1 MKGFA
6 ATVVAAT
13 LLLLSA
19 CSGVKNLKE
28 PYVHHFDDFSKIDY
42 VDSLCLADLEWWK
55 FYSDSTLCS
64 ILARVVTNNRD
75 FLKSEARM
83 EQLRELYGISKT
95 NLLPNIDFNVSAEHE
110 IVDYGGKGASK
121 NPTYSVK
128 IPVSWEINLWGS
140 QIWARRQAEAEY
152 RATEEDSRALKMEL
166 IAETAEAYYTMMA
179 LENEL
184 TIVRRTMD
192 TREESVR
199 IAKLRY
205 DGGLTSEVLYNQ
217 TLVEYSSAAALVPQL
232 EQKWF
237 ETRNKLTLL
246 MGEVPQDIDQIGR
259 LPQTFVGPEQ
269 LPAGL
274 PSDLLKRR
282 PDIRAAEQR
291 LNAARANVGMTY
303 ADRFP
308 SFSIN
313 LLPGLENNALE
324 NFLKS
329 PYNDVVGS
337 IAGPLIDFNRRKK
350 KYKAAIAA
358 YEEARL
364 DYEDVVLRAFTEVN
378 TILHTYYHVQESFYR
393 TKELRDAS
401 AEYMQLTQIQFR
413 AGMTNYIDVLDAQ
426 RSYFDAQIA
435 FSNAVRDQYIA
446 LVNIYK
452 ALGGG
457 WRQNP
462 SIHHYSETFEQDQ

>member
-1 MKGFA
+1 MKVFA
-6 ATVVAAT
+6 TAVVAAAV
-13 LLLLSA
+13 LLLSA
-19 CSGVKNLKE
+19 CSGVKGLKE

-42 VDSLCLADLEWWK
+42 VDSLCLADLEWWR

-64 ILARVVTNNRD
+64 LLERVIANNRD
-75 FLKSEARM
+75 LLKSEARM
-83 EQLRELYGISKT
+83 EQLRQLYGISKT
-95 NLLPNIDFNVSAEHE
+95 NLLPEIGFDVSAEYE
-110 IVDYGGKGASK
+110 TVDHGGNGATTS
-121 NPTYSVK
+121 PTYGVK
-128 IPVSWEINLWGS
+128 FPISWEINLWGS
-140 QIWARRQAEAEY
+140 QIWARREAEAQY
-152 RATEEDSRALKMEL
+152 MATEEDSRALKMEL
-166 IAETAEAYYTMMA
+166 IAETADAYYTMMA

-184 TIVRRTMD
+184 SIVRRTME

-205 DGGLTSEVLYNQ
+205 EGGLTSEMLYNQ

-237 ETRNKLTLL
+237 ETRDRLTLL
-246 MGEVPQDIDQIGR
+246 MGEVPHDIDQIGK
-259 LPQTFVGPEQ
+259 LPQTFIGPEQ
-269 LPAGL
+269 LPAGM
-274 PSDLLKRR
+274 PSDLMKRR

-308 SFSIN
+308 SFSIS
-313 LLPGLENNALE
+313 LLPGLENDALT

-329 PYNDVVGS
+329 PYNDFIGS
-337 IAGPLIDFNRRKK
+337 LAGPLIDFNRRKK
-350 KYKAAIAA
+350 KYKASIAA

-364 DYEDVVLRAFTEVN
+364 DYEDVVLKAFTEVN
-378 TILHTYYHVQESFYR
+378 TMLHIYYHVQESFYR
-393 TKELRDAS
+393 TKELRNAS
-401 AEYMQLTQIQFR
+401 AEYMNLALLQFR

-435 FSNAVRDQYIA
+435 FSNAVRDQYRA

-457 WRQNP
+457 WRTPNP
-462 SIHHYSETFEQDQ
+462 KPKE

>member
-1 MKGFA
+1 MKGFGA
-6 ATVVAAT
+6 AIVAVT

-19 CSGVKNLKE
+19 CSGVRGLKE
-28 PYVHHFDDFSKIDY
+28 PYVHHYDDFSKIDY

-64 ILARVVTNNRD
+64 LLERVVNNNRD
-75 FLKSEARM
+75 LLKSETRI
-83 EQLRELYGISKT
+83 EQLRQLYGITKT
-95 NLLPNIDFNVSAEHE
+95 NLLPEVGFNVSAEYE
-110 IVDYGGKGASK
+110 TVDHGGDGATTS
-121 NPTYSVK
+121 PTYGLK
-128 IPVSWEINLWGS
+128 FPIAWEINLMGS
-140 QIWARRQAEAEY
+140 QIWARREAEAEY
-152 RATEEDSRALKMEL
+152 HATEEDSRALKMEL
-166 IAETAEAYYTMMA
+166 IAETADAYYTLMA

-184 TIVRRTMD
+184 MIVHRTMD

-199 IAKLRY
+199 IARLRY
-205 DGGLTSEVLYNQ
+205 EGGLTSEMLYNQ
-217 TLVEYSSAAALVPQL
+217 TLVEYSSAAAMVPQL

-246 MGEVPQDIDQIGR
+246 MGEVPHDIDQIGR
-259 LPQTFVGPEQ
+259 LPQTFIGPEQ
-269 LPAGL
+269 LPAGM

-282 PDIRAAEQR
+282 PDIRAAAQR

-308 SFSIN
+308 SFSIS
-313 LLPGLENNALE
+313 LLPGLENDALT

-329 PYNDVVGS
+329 PYNDLIGS
-337 IAGPLIDFNRRKK
+337 LAGPLIDFNRRKK
-350 KYKAAIAA
+350 KYKASVAA

-364 DYEDVVLRAFTEVN
+364 NYEDVVLKAFTEVN

-401 AEYMQLTQIQFR
+401 AEYMQLAQLQFR
-413 AGMTNYIDVLDAQ
+413 AGMINYIDVLDAQ

-435 FSNAVRDQYIA
+435 FSNSVRDQYRA

-457 WRQNP
+457 WRTPNP
-462 SIHHYSETFEQDQ
+462 TPGE

>member
-1 MKGFA
+1 MKRGLGAFWVL
-6 ATVVAAT
+6 TIFI
-13 LLLLSA
+13 LSA
-19 CSGVKNLKE
+19 CSGVKGLKE
-28 PYVHHFDDFSKIDY
+28 PYVHNYGDFSKIDY

-64 ILARVVTNNRD
+64 LLERVVTNNRD
-75 FLKSEARM
+75 LLKSEARL
-83 EQLRELYGISKT
+83 EQIRQLSGISKT
-95 NLLPNIDFNVSAEHE
+95 NLLPDIGFDVSAEYE
-110 IVDYGGKGASK
+110 VSDYGGKGVNKS
-121 NPTYSVK
+121 PTYSVK

-140 QIWARRQAEAEY
+140 QIWARKAAEAEY
-152 RATEEDSRALKMEL
+152 HATEEESRALKMEL
-166 IAETAEAYYTMMA
+166 IAETADAYYTLMA

-184 TIVRRTMD
+184 SIVRRTME

-205 DGGLTSEVLYNQ
+205 EGGLTSEMLYNQ

-237 ETRNKLTLL
+237 ETRDRLTLL
-246 MGEVPQDIDQIGR
+246 MGEVPHDIDQIGK
-259 LPQTFVGPEQ
+259 LPQTFVGPDQ

-308 SFSIN
+308 SFRIN
-313 LLPGLENNALE
+313 LLPGLENNSLAS
-324 NFLKS
+324 FLKS
-329 PYNDVVGS
+329 PYADVVGS
-337 IAGPLIDFNRRKK
+337 LAGPLIDFRRRKK
-350 KYKAAIAA
+350 KYKAAVAA

-364 DYEDVVLRAFTEVN
+364 DYEDVVLKAFTEVN
-378 TILHTYYHVQESFYR
+378 TILHTYYHVQESYKR
-393 TKELRDAS
+393 TKELREAS
-401 AEYMQLTQIQFR
+401 AQYMQLAVLQFR
-413 AGMTNYIDVLDAQ
+413 AGMINYIDVLDAQ

-435 FSNAVRDQYIA
+435 FSNSIRDQYTA

-457 WRQNP
+457 WRDNP
-462 SIHHYSETFEQDQ
+462 SIHHYSESFDKD

>member
-1 MKGFA
+1 MKKL
-6 ATVVAAT
+6 VVFSFVLI
-13 LLLLSA
+13 LLVSA
-19 CSGVKNLKE
+19 CSGVRGLKE
-28 PYVHHFDDFSKIDY
+28 PYVHHYDDFSKIDY

-64 ILARVVTNNRD
+64 LLERVVSNNRD
-75 FLKSEARM
+75 LLKSEARI
-83 EQLRELYGISKT
+83 EQLRQLYGISKT
-95 NLLPNIDFNVSAEHE
+95 NLLPEIGFSVSAEHE
-110 IVDYGGKGASK
+110 TVDYGGKGASAS
-121 NPTYSVK
+121 PTYAVK
-128 IPVSWEINLWGS
+128 FPVSWEINLWGS
-140 QIWARRQAEAEY
+140 QIWERREAEAEY
-152 RATEEDSRALKMEL
+152 HATEEESRALKMEL
-166 IAETAEAYYTMMA
+166 IAETADAYYTLMA

-184 TIVRRTMD
+184 MIVHRTMD

-205 DGGLTSEVLYNQ
+205 EGGLTSEMLYNQ
-217 TLVEYSSAAALVPQL
+217 TLVEYSSAAAMVPQL
-232 EQKWF
+232 EQKWY
-237 ETRNKLTLL
+237 ETRNRLTLL
-246 MGEVPQDIDQIGR
+246 MGEVPHDIDQIGK
-259 LPQTFVGPEQ
+259 LPQTFVGPDR
-269 LPAGL
+269 LPAGM

-291 LNAARANVGMTY
+291 LNAARAKVGMTY

-308 SFSIN
+308 SFSIS
-313 LLPGLENNALE
+313 LLPGLENDALT

-329 PYNDVVGS
+329 PYNDVIGS
-337 IAGPLIDFNRRKK
+337 LAGPLVDFNRRKK
-350 KYKAAIAA
+350 KYKAALAA

-378 TILHTYYHVQESFYR
+378 TILHTYYHVQESFRR

-401 AEYMQLTQIQFR
+401 AEYIQLARLQFR
-413 AGMTNYIDVLDAQ
+413 AGMLNYIDVLDAQ

-435 FSNAVRDQYIA
+435 FSNAVRDQYTA

-457 WRQNP
+457 WRTPNP
-462 SIHHYSETFEQDQ
+462 KPSE

>member
-1 MKGFA
+1 MRTFA
-6 ATVVAAT
+6 AVIIALT
-13 LLLLSA
+13 LLLTA
-19 CSGVKNLKE
+19 CSGVKGLKA
-28 PYVHHFDDFSKIDY
+28 PYVHHYDDFSKIDY

-64 ILARVVTNNRD
+64 LLERVVNNNRD
-75 FLKSEARM
+75 LLKSEARM
-83 EQLRELYGISKT
+83 EQMRQLYGIART
-95 NLLPNIDFNVSAEHE
+95 NLLPEIGFNVSAEYE
-110 IVDYGGKGASK
+110 TVDHGGNGATTS
-121 NPTYSVK
+121 PTYGIK
-128 IPVSWEINLWGS
+128 FPMAWEINLWGS
-140 QIWARRQAEAEY
+140 QIWARREAEAQY
-152 RATEEDSRALKMEL
+152 HATEEDSRALKMEL
-166 IAETAEAYYTMMA
+166 IAETADAYYTLMA

-184 TIVRRTMD
+184 MIVHRTMD

-205 DGGLTSEVLYNQ
+205 EGGLTSEMLYNQ
-217 TLVEYSSAAALVPQL
+217 TLVEYSSAAAMVPQL
-232 EQKWF
+232 EQKWY
-237 ETRNKLTLL
+237 ETRNRLTLL
-246 MGEVPQDIDQIGR
+246 MGEVPHDIDQIGK
-259 LPQTFVGPEQ
+259 LPQTFIGPEQ
-269 LPAGL
+269 LPAGM

-308 SFSIN
+308 SFSIS
-313 LLPGLENNALE
+313 LLPGLENDALTS
-324 NFLKS
+324 FLKS
-329 PYNDVVGS
+329 PYNDIVGS
-337 IAGPLIDFNRRKK
+337 LAGPLIDFNRRKK
-350 KYKAAIAA
+350 KYKASLAA

-364 DYEDVVLRAFTEVN
+364 DYEDVVLKAFTEVN

-401 AEYMQLTQIQFR
+401 AQYMQLAQLQFR
-413 AGMTNYIDVLDAQ
+413 AGMINYIDVLDAQ

-435 FSNAVRDQYIA
+435 FSNAVRDQYTA

-457 WRQNP
+457 WRTPNP
-462 SIHHYSETFEQDQ
+462 SYGE